1 MGDGVDELDIALLD
15 ALHLNPLASFE
26 ELGAVLDVS
35 PVTAARR
42 WRRLESTGRAW
53 VSSAPGPEL
62 PLKAA
67 LFEAECQPGAASAV
81 ADEFAA
87 IPQVFSV
94 NITTGQD
101 NLYAFVVAADQP
113 LLAQLIV
120 DELPAIAGL
129 NRVRSAL
136 MTQLFSGTRWR
147 LGGLSPDQVRA
158 VTPEPAKSA
167 PSHEFDE
174 FDRDLFLALQRDGR
188 LSFRDLATAVGRP
201 EPTVRRRMGLL
212 MHAEM
217 LAFRTDFAR
226 VQAGWLTAVA
236 LKLSVNGTAVAAVGR
251 TLVRYPE
258 TRFCVAVTGG
268 GAADIFVTM
277 QLHDVSDLEPV
288 IQRLTAEY
296 PGVEVL
302 DTRVVLRSVKSWGR
316 LLGLDGRA
324 QNVVPVDLWAPLTRR
339 RS

>member
-1 MGDGVDELDIALLD
+1 VGDGVDELDIALLD

-26 ELGAVLDVS
+26 ELGTVLDVS

-42 WRRLESTGRAW
+42 WRRLVSTGRAW

-67 LFEAECQPGAASAV
+67 LFEAECKPGAARTV
-81 ADEFAA
+81 ADEFAS

-94 NITTGQD
+94 NITTGKD
-101 NLYAFVVAADQP
+101 NIYAFVIAADQP
-113 LLAQLIV
+113 VLAELVV
-120 DELPAIAGL
+120 DTLPAVAGL
-129 NRVRSAL
+129 NRVQSSL

-147 LGGLSPDQVRA
+147 LGGLSPDQVQA
-158 VTPEPAKSA
+158 VTPDPARTG
-167 PSHEFDE
+167 PPHDFDD
-174 FDRDLFLALQRDGR
+174 FDRDLYLALQRDGR
-188 LSFRDLATAVGRP
+188 LSFRDLAAAVGRA
-201 EPTVRRRMGLL
+201 EPTVRRRLGLL
-212 MHAEM
+212 TQAGM

-226 VQAGWLTAVA
+226 VQAGWPTAVA
-236 LKLSVNGTAVAAVGR
+236 LKLSVIESAVAAVGR

-268 GAADIFVTM
+268 GTANIFVTM
-277 QLHDVSDLEPV
+277 QLHNVSDLEPV
-288 IQRLTAEY
+288 IHRLSAEH
-296 PGVEVL
+296 PGVAVL

-324 QNVVPVDLWAPLTRR
+324 QDVVPVDLWA
-339 RS
+339 SV

>member
-1 MGDGVDELDIALLD
+1 VGDGVDELDIALLD

-26 ELGAVLDVS
+26 ELGTVLDVS

-42 WRRLESTGRAW
+42 WRRLVSTGRAW

-67 LFEAECQPGAASAV
+67 LFEAECKPGAARTV
-81 ADEFAA
+81 ADEFAS

-94 NITTGQD
+94 NITTGKD
-101 NLYAFVVAADQP
+101 NIYAFVIAADQP
-113 LLAQLIV
+113 VLAELVV
-120 DELPAIAGL
+120 DTLPAVAGL
-129 NRVRSAL
+129 NRVQSSL

-147 LGGLSPDQVRA
+147 LGGLSPDQVQA
-158 VTPEPAKSA
+158 VTPEPARTS
-167 PSHEFDE
+167 PPHEFDN

-188 LSFRDLATAVGRP
+188 LSFRDLAAAVGRA
-201 EPTVRRRMGLL
+201 EPTVRRRLGLL
-212 MHAEM
+212 THAGM

-226 VQAGWLTAVA
+226 VQAGWPTAVA
-236 LKLSVNGTAVAAVGR
+236 LKLSVTGSAVATVGR

-268 GAADIFVTM
+268 GTANIFVTM
-277 QLHDVSDLEPV
+277 QLHNVSDLDPA
-288 IQRLTAEY
+288 IQRLSAEH
-296 PGVEVL
+296 PGVAVL

-324 QNVVPVDLWAPLTRR
+324 QDVVPVDLWA
-339 RS
+339 SV